1 MSYDPRQANLN
12 KTFRQALTPGAGHVM
27 PGAANALAARVI
39 EATGHSMLM
48 VSGAAVANT
57 YLGVPDIGLVS
68 LSELAGH
75 VGAIRDAVNIPILI
89 DGDTGFG
96 NAISVIHTIRVLERA
111 GANAIMLE
119 DQTFPKRCGHFE
131 GKDVISK
138 AEMVQKIKAAVDTR
152 TDDNMMILARTD
164 SRAVEGLEAALDR
177 ARAYQEAGAD
187 FLFIEA
193 PLSNDE
199 LAAIPRELPG
209 IHICNMV
216 VGGKTPLLSRQ
227 ELADLGYSVIVYA
240 NVALQ
245 ASMMAMQRTLQH
257 LHDQGS
263 IAGVED
269 QLMMFKERQQMVDAE
284 HFNALAQRYGTRSV

>member
-1 MSYDPRQANLN
+1 MSYNPRQANLN

-27 PGAANALAARVI
+27 PGAANALAAHVI

-96 NAISVIHTIRVLERA
+96 NAISVIHTVRVLERA

>member
-1 MSYDPRQANLN
+1 MSYNPRQANLN

-96 NAISVIHTIRVLERA
+96 NAISVIHTVRVLERA